1 MNERDGFWVDFRA
14 ALAVATGKQIGF
26 AEPPEEA
33 ELGGSPLTYPYAIIY
48 PLVESEGESSMDDP
62 NDSEDVIIQI
72 TSVGE
77 SPRQAAAMSN
87 RVKAAMLT
95 LKPGGGYE
103 HELFHNDD
111 GVQWRTRDSR
121 GAILPSGVN
130 TYNRV
135 DTYRIRR
142 GA

>member
-1 MNERDGFWVDFRA
+1 MNERDGFWMDFRA
-14 ALAVATGKQIGF
+14 ALAVVTTKQIGF
-26 AEPPEEA
+26 AEPPTA
-33 ELGGSPLTYPYAIIY
+33 DELGGQPLTVPYAIIY
-48 PLVESEGESSMDDP
+48 PLVEAEGESSMDDP
-62 NDSEDVIIQI
+62 NDSEDLVVQI
-72 TSVGE
+72 TCVGE

-87 RVKAAMLT
+87 RVKSAMLD
-95 LKPGGGYE
+95 LRRGGGYV
-103 HELFHNDD
+103 HALFHEDD